1 MLSESMMSEPVVAL
15 LHPGEMGSGVGGSLA
30 ARGMRVLFASDGRSA
45 ESLARAKAAGLHDG
59 GNVRAIVRDSEIVL
73 SICPPHAALDV
84 ANEIAQAGFK
94 GIFVDA
100 NAIAPATARTI
111 GEVIDA
117 AGGTFV
123 DGGIIGP
130 PPKPGG
136 RTRLY
141 LSGPQATRIANLFAG
156 TAVGTAVLD
165 QPVGAASAVKAC
177 YAAWTKGSIAL
188 MANIRA
194 LAAFEGVDDVLLKE
208 WSESQGDL
216 GKRSTAITTQARKAW
231 RWIAEM
237 EELAKGFRTAG
248 LPDGFHLAC
257 ADLYT
262 RLIACKDAKT
272 EPTLNEIRSMLL
284 EGSRGANSRT

>member
-1 MLSESMMSEPVVAL
+1 MMSEPVVAL
-15 LHPGEMGSGVGGSLA
+15 LHPGEMGSGVGGCLA
-30 ARGMRVLFASDGRSA
+30 GRGMRVLYASSGRSA
-45 ESLARAKAAGLHDG
+45 DSLARAKAAGLHDG
-59 GNVRAIVRDSEIVL
+59 GSVGSIVRDSAIVL

-84 ANEIAQAGFK
+84 ANQVVKAGFK
-94 GIFVDA
+94 GVFVDA

-111 GEVIDA
+111 GNVIVA

-130 PPKPGG
+130 PPKAGA

-141 LSGPQATRIANLFAG
+141 LSGAQAERIASLFAG
-156 TAVGTAVLD
+156 TTLGTVVLN

-194 LAAFEGVDDVLLKE
+194 LAAHEGVDDVLLKE

-262 RLIACKDAKT
+262 RLAACKDAKT
-272 EPTLNEIRSMLL
+272 EPTLDEIRAMLL
-284 EGSRGANSRT
+284 KGSRSPKSGT

>member
-1 MLSESMMSEPVVAL
+1 MSEPVVAL
-15 LHPGEMGSGVGGSLA
+15 LHPGEMGSGVGGCLA

-59 GNVRAIVRDSEIVL
+59 GSVRSIVRESAIVL

-84 ANEIAQAGFK
+84 ANEVAKAGFK
-94 GIFVDA
+94 GVFVDA
-100 NAIAPATARTI
+100 NAIAPATTRTI
-111 GEVIDA
+111 GDVITA

-130 PPKPGG
+130 PPKPGV

-141 LSGPQATRIANLFAG
+141 LAGAQAKRIAELFSG
-156 TAVGTAVLD
+156 TAVGTVVLE

-188 MANIRA
+188 MANIRT
-194 LAAFEGVDDVLLKE
+194 LAAHEGVDEVLLKE

-216 GKRSTAITTQARKAW
+216 GKRSTAITTQSRKAW

-262 RLIACKDAKT
+262 RLTACKDAKT
-272 EPTLNEIRSMLL
+272 EPTLDEIRALL
-284 EGSRGANSRT
+284 LKGSSSAKSRT